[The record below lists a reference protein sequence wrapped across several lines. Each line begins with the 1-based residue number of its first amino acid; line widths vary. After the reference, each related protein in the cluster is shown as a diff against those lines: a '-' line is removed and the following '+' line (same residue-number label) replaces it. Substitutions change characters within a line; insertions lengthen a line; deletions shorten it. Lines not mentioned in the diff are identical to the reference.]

1 VAVERADTLADGWRL
16 RLDWQ
21 RAVAPD
27 NQTESKTLEAD
38 RGYIRVTA
46 VAEARPS
53 WKTTAGPTPG
63 ACHTT
68 SARAR
73 RCSVGRARPPM
84 YREFQ
89 SERLTTHGA

>member
-1 VAVERADTLADGWRL
+1 MAVERADTLADGWRL

-46 VAEARPS
+46 RRRGEAELEDLLPARHPVLVTRRVHAHAAAPWGEPVPRCIGS
-53 WKTTAGPTPG
+53 
-63 ACHTT
+63 
-68 SARAR
+68 SRA
-73 RCSVGRARPPM
+73 SV
-84 YREFQ
+84 
-89 SERLTTHGA
+89 